1 MQRSI
6 NSLCGFTMG
15 ATDGEIGKVKEFYFD
30 DETWAVRYLIVETG
44 NWLSGRKVLIA
55 PQALLV
61 PDWQDGVF
69 PVNLT
74 KEQIKNSPDIDT
86 DKPIS
91 RRQEIELY
99 GHYPWRSYW
108 GSGFFAGGFGGYAAP
123 LPIIDEVIIKETDF
137 ADEHDDDDPHLRST
151 ERVSGYNIHASD
163 GDIGHVKDFIIDDKT
178 WKITGLVID
187 THNWIGGHKVLIP
200 VRHINKIKWEDF
212 KVYVDLST
220 GAIKD
225 FEHYHEWELN
235 AAIKTN
241 DSIY

>member
-1 MQRSI
+1 MLHNI
-6 NSLCGFTMG
+6 KSLLGFKMA
-15 ATDGEIGKVKEFYFD
+15 ATDGNIGEVKEFYFD
-30 DETWAVRYLIVETG
+30 DKTWAVRYLIVETG
-44 NWLSGRKVLIA
+44 NWLSGRKILIA

-61 PDWQDGVF
+61 PDWEEEVF

-86 DKPIS
+86 DIPVS

-108 GSGFFAGGFGGYAAP
+108 GSGFFAGGFGGYASPP
-123 LPIIDEVIIKETDF
+123 LIDEEIIQETDT
-137 ADEHDDDDPHLRST
+137 ANDHADDDPHLRST
-151 ERVSGYNIHASD
+151 ERVSDYHIHATD
-163 GDIGHVKDFIIDDKT
+163 GDIGHVKDFIIDDET

-187 THNWIGGHKVLIP
+187 THNWIGGNKVLIP
-200 VRHINKIKWEDF
+200 VRHINEIKWEDF

-220 GAIKD
+220 EAIKD
-225 FEHYHEWELN
+225 LEAFHVSELN
-235 AAIKTN
+235 EAVKTN